1 MEWCIHDNIS
11 STCYICNGRKKEVK
25 PVKVENGDV
34 EKFEDVRCDLCDAPC
49 KRKRP
54 QKTWI
59 CSVCSWRSNISKS
72 NPAKYDFYLYDQS
85 TGPQG
90 GRSELQ
96 KMTNQFKN
104 KYWIKIPR
112 ERREQIL
119 NEQDKLSYE
128 YYSRMKLFF
137 QFNPR

>member
-1 MEWCIHDNIS
+1 MARIVYQRAS
-11 STCYICNGRKKEVK
+11 RKQS
-25 PVKVENGDV
+25 
-34 EKFEDVRCDLCDAPC
+34 RHMH
-49 KRKRP
+49 
-54 QKTWI
+54 Q
-59 CSVCSWRSNISKS
+59 
-72 NPAKYDFYLYDQS
+72 NPAISGTAKFGVSQSLGTFLYLYDQS